1 MKTFVTI
8 VLICIVLTFLV
19 VTNAAM
25 VPLRFYSLSMN
36 VALPFILVFPTGIA
50 LLAFAFFHELQMGKA
65 TTIIHG
71 LEDDLQHEQDKVLE
85 IVRRTHE
92 LELENRKLKI
102 RLGDAGADTD
112 EDSM

>member
-8 VLICIVLTFLV
+8 VLTCIVLTFLV
-19 VTNAAM
+19 VTNTVM
-25 VPLRFYSLSMN
+25 VPIHFYSLSMN
-36 VALPFILVFPTGIA
+36 VALPFILVFPTGVA
-50 LLAFAFFHELQMGKA
+50 LLAFAFFHELRMGKA

-71 LEDDLQHEQDKVLE
+71 LEDDLQHEQDKVLD

-102 RLGDAGADTD
+102 RLGDTDADTD
-112 EDSM
+112 EDSL